1 MKRLTIRSE
10 ACVEALALLIIMAW
24 ADGRLEES
32 EKEGVRAAAAVLNLT
47 KELRDRLDELLKKP
61 IQVEELLV
69 DELNAREKAFAYVA
83 AAWLSG
89 VDANVDAKE
98 KEVLA
103 RAATH
108 LGISAERQRE
118 LEAIAR
124 DLEPL
129 REGKPSWSTE
139 VIALFK
145 AIPARFETDAD
156 AYEVAF
162 E

>member
-1 MKRLTIRSE
+1 MKRLTIRPE

-32 EKEGVRAAAAVLNLT
+32 EQAGVRAAAGVLNLA
-47 KELRDRLDELLKKP
+47 KELRERLDELLKKP

-69 DELNAREKAFAYVA
+69 DELTPREKAFAYVA
-83 AAWLSG
+83 ASWLSG
-89 VDANVDAKE
+89 VDANVDVKE
-98 KEVLA
+98 KDVLA
-103 RAATH
+103 RAAAH

-118 LEAIAR
+118 LDTIAR

-129 REGKPSWSTE
+129 REGKPSWATE

-145 AIPARFETDAD
+145 AIPARFETEGD